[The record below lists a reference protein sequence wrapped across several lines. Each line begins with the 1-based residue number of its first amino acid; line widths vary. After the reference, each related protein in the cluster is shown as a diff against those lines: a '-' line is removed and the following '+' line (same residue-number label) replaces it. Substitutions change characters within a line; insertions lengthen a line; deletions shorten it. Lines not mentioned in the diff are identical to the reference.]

1 MRKIIYL
8 LFALIVLSACKD
20 PDIGPDDKQNPVDDA
35 GYIRF
40 DSPAVGQKS
49 SFVHFVAN
57 GYWEK
62 TPSPIN
68 YTRDTI
74 HWEITKQVS
83 KYTFEITERLAGD
96 YFGEDAG
103 NRPPCIIRLNIAT
116 DGVILTTNKIT
127 SSPLLGYR
135 DTVELALNTDKQYPF
150 TDWRIGDNSDT
161 SPYFGYVSNY
171 NAKNNN
177 YGRLDVYSDF
187 TPTHYDGA
195 GLLFAYN
202 TEYGMVRHY
211 GMNPWLGDISGFDL
225 IRDFRKPNDKL
236 LDLGGTKWQLKN
248 VIYKNGSVKSIK
260 EINPDVTYHI
270 AFEEDK
276 TITGVSGCNDYG
288 GTFAAEGN
296 KISINAT
303 SIALVVCPGLADDF
317 DKIMSSTTTF
327 DATEST
333 LILNSDYK
341 EYSGLEYERVYE
353 REEFLI
359 ENSEWVLSKVH
370 YSYGDIVPIGKLL
383 GGDGSNTDFGY
394 FELKF
399 LDNNQLDGFS
409 GCNTFSGTY
418 KTDTNRIVIKASNT
432 TKVSCNFSNEY
443 AEILNNSTSYTID
456 KTRLVIYATSGEYKA
471 LEFSRKLR

>member
-1 MRKIIYL
+1 MIL
-8 LFALIVLSACKD
+8 LSACKD

-49 SFVHFVAN
+49 SFVHFIAN

-62 TPSPIN
+62 TPLPIS

-74 HWEITKQVS
+74 HWEITKQVN
-83 KYTFEITERLAGD
+83 KYTFEITELLSGD
-96 YFGEDAG
+96 YFGEDAS
-103 NRPPCIIRLNIAT
+103 NSAPIIIRLTIAT
-116 DGVILTTNKIT
+116 EGVILTTNKIT
-127 SSPLLGYR
+127 SSPMLGYR
-135 DTVELALNTDKQYPF
+135 DTVELAINTAKEYPF

-171 NAKNNN
+171 SAKD
-177 YGRLDVYSDF
+177 YSYDKLDVYSDF

-211 GMNPWLGDISGFDL
+211 AMNPWLGDISGFDL
-225 IRDFRKPNDKL
+225 IRDFRKPTDKL

-248 VIYKNGSVKSIK
+248 VIYKKGTQKSIK

-270 AFEEDK
+270 AFDVDK
-276 TITGVSGCNDYG
+276 TLTGISGCNDYG
-288 GTFAAEGN
+288 GIYAIDGN

-317 DKIMSSTTTF
+317 DKIMSGTTTF

-353 REEFLI
+353 LEEFLI
-359 ENSEWVLSKVH
+359 VNTEWVLSKVH
-370 YSYGDIVPIGKLL
+370 YTNGDIVPIGKLL
-383 GGDGSNTDFGY
+383 GGDGSSSDFSH
-394 FELKF
+394 FEIRF
-399 LDNNQLDGFS
+399 LEKNLLEGFS
-409 GCNTFSGTY
+409 GCNTFGGTY
-418 KTDTNRIVIKASNT
+418 KTDAKQIEINAGNKTE
-432 TKVSCNFSNEY
+432 VSCEFSNEY
-443 AEILNNSTSYTID
+443 ADILNNSTSYTID
-456 KTRLVIYATSGEYKA
+456 KSRLVIYSTSGEYKA
-471 LEFSRKLR
+471 LEFSRKSN